1 MSSDLVHGT
10 DAIAITGMSCR
21 LPQAP
26 DASAFWELLRSGRS
40 AIGEVPQDRWNPD
53 EVLPDSPERH
63 RTALRHGGFLDRVD
77 QFDAAF
83 FGISPREAVAIDP
96 QQRLF
101 AELAWEALEDAGI
114 VPETLRSTAT
124 AVIVGAIAGDYAAL
138 AHRGGAITQHSL
150 PGLNRGVIANRVSY
164 ALGLN
169 GPSMAVDSAQ
179 SSSLVAVHLA
189 VESLRKGEATLALA
203 GGVAL
208 NFAPES
214 AEVAGMFGGLS
225 PDGRCFT
232 FDARANGYVR
242 GEGGGVVVLKRLA
255 DAVRDGDTVYGVIRG
270 SAVNNDGSTDGLTV
284 PSAEAQATVLR
295 QACEDAGVNPAEV
308 RYVELHGTGTPTGDP
323 LEAAGIAATYG
334 SARPAGEP
342 VLVGSAKTNVGHLE
356 GAAGIVGL
364 IKTALSIRHRE
375 IPASLNYETPNPRID
390 PDALNL
396 RVQTASG
403 PWPDAPLLA
412 GVSSF
417 GVGGTN
423 CHVVLAEAP
432 EPALPEAAPQGDE
445 PELELAPWLV
455 SGRTEA
461 ALRAQAGR
469 LLERRTGDADAFD
482 IGRSLA
488 GTRTHFE
495 HRAVALGLD
504 HDAQL
509 EALRTGVEVPG
520 LITGVTGEHGKTALV
535 FPGQGSQWEGMAR
548 ELMRTSAV
556 FRASIEACHEA
567 LAPYVDWSLLDTLT
581 AESGAAA
588 LDRADVVQPVLFAV
602 MVSLARVWES
612 LGVRPDAVIGHSQG
626 EIAAAHI
633 AGALD
638 LADAARIVALRSQ
651 TIMTLSGTGAMASVP
666 LAADRVAEYIEPFGD
681 RLSVAVVNGPTTT
694 VVAGTPDAVAEL
706 LARCESDGIRAKA
719 VSAVDFASHSPHMD
733 AIKDRLLEQFA
744 GVTPRSC
751 DIAFYSTV
759 TAGAIDTAELDA
771 DYWFSNLRRP
781 VLFEST
787 LRAMAEDG
795 FGTFVE
801 SSPHPVLTVG
811 LRATLPDAVVVDSL
825 RRNETPWPQ
834 LLTSLAELHVRG
846 LPVDWSAVFAGRA
859 PGRVAL
865 PTYAFQRE
873 SYWPDVSTAFEPGT
887 RGSAQLPEAAREE
900 TPAAAGSS
908 WSQRI
913 AGLPADERTRVALEL
928 VRLRT
933 AIVLGH
939 LSTDT
944 VEVGQAF
951 RELGMDS
958 TMAVQ
963 LRQNLVDVTGLA
975 LPETVVFDHPSPSRL
990 ARRLIELALGDDSS
1004 SAASV
1009 LSRSGSVLDADDPIV
1024 IVGMACRYPG
1034 GAGTP
1039 DELWRLVDNGVSAIS
1054 GFPTDRG
1061 WDLEALYDP
1070 EPGVRGKTY
1079 TRHGGFLDEAAEFD
1093 TEFFGISPREATA
1106 MDPQQRVLLQVTW
1119 EALERAGIDPD
1130 GLQGSSTGVFVGAM
1144 SQEYGP
1150 RLHEG
1155 DDGLGG
1161 YLLTGNTASVVSG
1174 RISYTFGLEGPAV
1187 TVDTACSSSLVAMHQ
1202 AAQALR
1208 AGDCSLALAGGVA
1221 VMATPGMFVE
1231 FGQQRGLAPDGR
1243 CKSFAGAADGT
1254 IWAEGAGMVL
1264 MERLSDA
1271 KANGHTVL
1279 AVVRGSAVNQDG
1291 ASNGLTAP
1299 NGPSQQRV
1307 INAALAGA
1315 GLTGDQVDAVEAH
1328 GTGTPLGDP
1337 IEAQALLA
1345 TYGQNREE
1353 PLWLG
1358 SLKSNIGHTQ
1368 AAAGIGGVI
1377 KMIQAMRHGTLPRT
1391 INVDEPSPH
1400 IDWTSGNVQL
1410 LTEARDWPETDHPR
1424 RAAVSSFGISGTNAH
1439 LIIEQ
1444 PPVTPEPA
1452 EDEQE
1457 QDAPQ
1462 AGLVPW
1468 FLSAKTEQSLR
1479 DQARQLLDHVTARP
1493 DLHPAHIGQALTATR
1508 ARFQHRAVVIGEG
1521 RDELL
1526 AGLRSLSNG
1535 ETSREVVTGTAREG
1549 TTAFLFTGQG
1559 SQRADMGREL
1569 YDTYPVFRDTF
1580 DEVCATLDRHLNAE
1594 VPVKD
1599 VVFADDPEL
1608 LNQTRYTQSALFAI
1622 ETALYRLVESFGLT
1636 PHHLAGHSI
1645 GEITA
1650 AHVAG
1655 IFTLDDACR
1664 LVAARGSL
1672 MQALPANGAMI
1683 SLRTTEEQVLPLL
1696 EGHEHHVTIAAVNGP
1711 NSIVISGDE
1720 EAATQ
1725 IAATLAETGVKT
1737 KRLTVSHAFHSPH
1750 MDPMLAEFERVAAD
1764 LTYHT
1769 PTIPIVSAVT
1779 GELADHHITTAQ
1791 YWVQHVRDA
1800 VRFADTITTLDSLG
1814 TRHYLELGPD
1824 PVLTTLVNE
1833 TLTKSRNSSSP
1844 VAVLRKGHSEGTTLL
1859 TALATAHTAGAPA
1872 NLTTHLPSADS
1883 HPDLPTYPFQRQ
1895 RYWLTA
1901 TAATGDVSSAGLT
1914 ATGHP
1919 VLTTAAELPDPGG
1932 LLLTGRVNA
1941 SAPPWAADHAVFG
1954 TPVMPGVAFVDMLLH
1969 AAALVGRPRIEELT
1983 HHVFLALPEH
1993 GALQLRVVVR
2003 PADDSGRRSFAVH
2016 SRPEDAPLGADWTC
2030 HATGALGTAPAVP
2043 PALPAAD
2050 AVWPPASADALD
2062 TDGFYRRVAEAGFGY
2077 AGVFQGLGAAWED
2090 GDTLYAE
2097 VALPAGTAPGS
2108 YGVHPGLLDSALH
2121 PIALASTRTD
2131 GTLLVPFSWSGVA
2144 LHANG
2149 ARALRVQLVRT
2160 TPETV
2165 ALTVTDPAG
2174 APVLTVD
2181 SLAMRGVS
2189 SEQLE
2194 AARPDR
2200 DGALHEVAWRAVP
2213 APPRAAARPDGA
2225 GWAVVGDTRD
2235 PRVAA
2240 VLAALGSAADS
2251 YPDADALRASLRAGA
2266 ARPSTV
2272 VARFTT
2278 DGAEPV
2284 EAAHAQTRKALDLL
2298 QAVLADGAPD
2308 SRLVVLTENARSTG
2322 TGDASADLA
2331 GAAVWGLIRSSQS
2344 EHPDRFTLI
2353 DVDGSRASD
2362 EAIVAAL
2369 STGERQLA
2377 LREGR
2382 FFVPRLARLTPGAI
2396 PATFDARR
2404 TVLITGGTGA
2414 LGSIL
2419 ARHLVTRHG
2428 VRKLL
2433 LTSRSGRTDG
2443 ALTAELAG
2451 LGAEVTVAACDA
2463 ADRQSLEALLAGL
2476 PAEHPLGAVVHCA
2489 GVLDDGVVTELTPDR
2504 LDAVLRPKVEGAWN
2518 LHELTKDL
2526 DLDAFVLFSSV
2537 VGVLGSPGQAN
2548 YAAANSFLDQL
2559 AEHRRS
2565 AGLPAKSLAWGLWEA
2580 GMADTLDEQDRAR
2593 MNRGGLAPMPTERAL
2608 GLFDSALATVRA
2620 VLVPAGVDVSGARS
2634 QRASMLSPL
2643 LAELLPAQ
2651 APPAERGEEVDE
2663 SSLRR
2668 QLAGRSEDEQ
2678 RELLLEVLRKH
2689 VAAVLGHSSPL
2700 VIDPE
2705 SSFKDLGF
2713 DSLAGIELLMV
2724 LGESLGLH
2732 LPSTMLFD
2740 HPTPEALITHLRDEL
2755 VDDEAVLPQDA
2766 VETAVVA
2773 VVPRDED
2780 DPIAVVGMGCRYPG
2794 GATTPDELWRLVT
2807 EGVDAIGSF
2816 PANRGWDLEELFD
2829 PDPDVRG
2836 RTYARTGGFLYDAD
2850 RFDAEFFG
2858 ISPREALALDP
2869 QQRLLLETTWETFE
2883 NAGIRPDALRGK
2895 PVGVFAGVVTQEYGS
2910 LVHKGS
2916 EPVDGF
2922 LLTGT
2927 TASVASGR
2935 VAYTLGLEGPA
2946 VTVDTACSSS
2956 LVAMHLACQS
2966 LRNGESTMALAGGAT
2981 VMANPG
2987 MFLEFSRQRGLAPDG
3002 RCKSFAGAADGT
3014 IWAEGAGMVLLE
3026 RLSDAK
3032 ANGHTVLAVIRGS
3045 AVNQDGASNG
3055 LTAPNGPS
3063 QQRVIKAALTGAG
3076 LTADQVDA
3084 VEAHG
3089 TGTPLG
3095 DPIEAQALL
3104 ATYGQNRE
3112 EPLWLGS
3119 LKSNIG
3125 HAQAAAGIGGVI
3137 KMIQAMRHGTL
3148 PRTLHVDEPSPHIDW
3163 TSGNVQLLTEA
3174 RDWPET
3180 GQPRRSAVSSFG
3192 ISGTNAHV
3200 ILEQAPVTSE
3210 STEDDQEQDGPQ
3222 AALIPWLLSAKTE
3235 QALRDQ
3241 AQQLRTYLEL
3251 NPEVRPDRVAHALAT
3266 TRAQFPYR
3274 AVVFGDEHAAFDRVL
3289 GALTLGEPSPALV
3302 RGTPHPG
3309 KTAFLFTGQGAQ
3321 RPGMGRELHDTYP
3334 VFRDTFDE
3342 VCTTLDRH
3350 LNAEVPVKDVVFADD
3365 PTLLNQTRYTQSAL
3379 FAIETALYRLVESFG
3394 VTPQYLA
3401 GHSIGEIAAAHVA
3414 GIFSLDDACRLVAAR
3429 GSLMQALPA
3438 NGAMI
3443 SLRATEGQIVPL
3455 LEGHEDEVTIAAVNG
3470 PSSIVISGDEE
3481 AATRIADTL
3490 AETGVK
3496 TRRLTVS
3503 HAFHSPHMEP
3513 MLDEFELVAGE
3524 LIYHTPTIPI
3534 VSALSGELADHYIT
3548 TPQYWVQHVREAVR
3562 FADAI
3567 TTLDRLGTRH
3577 YLELGPDPVLTAMA
3591 QDSVPDDVDA
3601 VHVAT
3606 LHRDRD
3612 ENQSFLTALAAAH
3625 ANGGQV
3631 RWTPVIGESPTPAR
3645 GLPTYPFQRQH
3656 YWLEPAKP
3664 TSGADGLGLTAT
3676 SHPVLTT
3683 LAELPD
3689 GGGHLFTG
3697 RVSGNDPDW
3706 VAEHIIFGT
3715 MIVPGVAFVDLLLHA
3730 ARHVDCE
3737 HIEELTHHVFL
3748 AVPER
3753 AALQLRLL
3761 VEPAD
3766 NSGHRS
3772 FAFYSRPEDVPVE
3785 TDWTLHATGVLGAE
3799 RREVPAGA
3807 DSLRN
3812 EVWPPEITD
3821 TMEEMDVAEFYRRVT
3836 DGGFGYGPLFRG
3848 LKKAWQDGD
3857 TTYAEVSLPAGSDPG
3872 DYGIHPGLLDSAL
3885 QPAALIMGETEADD
3899 SIRVPFSWAGVSL
3912 HATGAGSLR
3921 IRHTWTTPDTASLVI
3936 ADQTGTPVMTI
3947 DSLAMR
3953 TVGADQLAATRAAD
3967 AGELYK
3973 VDWTDVQAVDDK
3985 TQSAGAK
3992 WAVVAD
3998 PGNAHVTAALSPL
4011 GAAVEVAPDAITL
4024 PTTPGDDTSRP
4035 DVVFTWCVSEPGA
4048 DPARTARTFTHRVL
4062 GLVQT
4067 ILADER
4073 PDSRLVVLTR
4083 GAMSTGT
4090 GGGTDLAGAAV
4101 WGLIRTAQTEH
4112 PDRFTLIDL
4121 DGSDS
4126 SLRAL
4131 SAALATDEPQL
4142 AVRDGRLLAPRLA
4155 RAGANSAGSD
4165 ATSDSAPTASTAP
4178 FDPEKTVLIT
4188 GGTGA
4193 LGTLLARHLV
4203 TEHGVK
4209 KLLLTSR
4216 RGRTAGSTIT
4226 EELAELGAEVTIAA
4240 CDTADRESLETLL
4253 ASLPDEHPLGAVVHC
4268 AGTLDD
4274 GIVTALTPER
4284 LDGVLRP
4291 KVDGAWNLHE
4301 LTRDLDLNAFVMFSS
4316 VVGVLG
4322 SPGQSNYAAANV
4334 FLDEL
4339 AEHRR
4344 SAGLP
4349 AKSLAWGLW
4358 ESGMADTLD
4367 EQDQARMNRGGLLPM
4382 PADQAL
4388 GHFDAALEAAQVVV
4402 VPAKLDLAGLRA
4414 RAATTPVAPVF
4425 RGLVRTPLRSAAQ
4438 SAGAGAEVGALGQ
4451 AIAGRPEAEQ
4461 DKIILDF
4468 LRNHVATVLGHGS
4481 PNSIDPVHSFKE
4493 LGFDSL
4499 SSVELRNSL
4508 NKASGMRL
4516 PSTLLFDY
4524 PTPTVLAGYIRSQ
4537 LVGSGQ
4543 AEAGTQVARRTT
4555 RSASSRSDAADPIV
4569 IVGMGCRFPGAD
4581 TPEALWQL
4589 VVDERD
4595 AVGAFPANR
4604 GWDIENLFDA
4614 DPDVRGK
4621 SYASEG
4627 GFLYDADR
4635 FDPEFFGISP
4645 REALALD
4652 PQQRLLLETTWE
4664 TFENAGIRP
4673 DALRGK
4679 PVGVFAGVAA
4689 AEYVS
4694 LTHQG
4699 AEPVEGYL
4707 LTGTTSSVASG
4718 RISYTLGLEGPAV
4731 TVDTACSSSLVAMH
4745 LACQSLRNGEST
4757 MALAGGA
4764 TIMANPGMFMEF
4776 SRQRGLAPD
4785 SRAKSYAG
4793 AADGTIWAEGAGM
4806 VLLERLSDA
4815 KANGH
4820 TVLAVIR
4827 GSAVNQDGASNGL
4840 TAPNGPSQQRVIN
4853 AALAGAGLSPDQV
4866 DAVEGHGTGTPL
4878 GDPIEAQALLATY
4891 GQNREEPL
4899 WLGSLKSNIGHAQAA
4914 AGIGGVIKMIQAMRH
4929 GTLPR
4934 TLHVDEPSPQ
4944 IDWESGNVQLLTEAR
4959 AWPETDHPR
4968 RSAVSSFGIS
4978 GTNAHLI
4985 LEEAPTA
4992 THPEPVRDTEPTVGT
5007 VPWFLSAKTEQA
5019 LRDQASQLSVYLE
5032 SDTEARPDQVAH
5044 ALASTRSQFQHR
5056 AVVVGDG
5063 RDELLAGLRSLS
5075 EGETSRTVVTGT
5087 ARPGGTAFLFTG
5099 QGAQRAGMGRELYET
5114 YPVFREAFDEV
5125 CTRLDEHL
5133 DAEVPVR
5140 DVVFADDPELLN
5152 QTRYTQSALFAIET
5166 ALYRLVESFGV
5177 TPHHLAGHSIGEIT
5191 AAHVAGIFTLDDA
5204 CRLVAARGS
5213 LMQALPAN
5221 GAMISLRTTEEQV
5234 LPLLEGHEHHVTIA
5248 AVNGPNSIVISGDEE
5263 AATQIAAT
5271 LAETGV
5277 KTKRLTVSHAFHSP
5291 HMDPMLAEFE
5301 RVAVDLTY
5309 HTPTIPIVSAV
5320 TGELADHHITTAPY
5334 WVQHV
5339 RDAVRF
5345 ADTIRTLDG
5354 LGTRHYL
5361 ELGPDPVLTTLA
5373 NETLSATDGTQTATP
5388 TSVLRKGHPEGST
5401 LLAALATAHTAG
5413 APADLTAH
5421 LPARQT
5427 HPNLPTYPF
5436 QRQRYWLDQ
5445 ASPAAK
5451 AQNSSGHPL
5460 LTAAIPLPDGEGAVF
5475 TGRVSLKAQ
5484 PWLRDHVV
5492 HGTVVLPGVAFVDLL
5507 LHAGGYVDC
5516 DQIEELTHHA
5526 FLAVPEQ
5533 GGRELRVTVGAADEG
5548 GRRPFSLYSAPESEV
5563 AEESAEWTRHAS
5575 GFLTGSAP
5583 EPDFDLTVWPPA
5595 EGEAV
5600 EMEEFYRGF
5609 IGRGY
5614 DYGPLFQGFKAG
5626 WRVGETLYAEIALP
5640 EGTDPEAYGI
5650 HPALLDSALHPLMLF
5665 WYGSD
5670 AVRLPFS
5677 WSGVALHAFG
5687 PSRLRVRLTR
5697 SERDLMSLAV
5707 ADPTGAPVLTITGLS
5722 MREVASDQVAAARA
5736 QQSNALYEMG
5746 WSPLAAPASADAG
5759 RWAGLG
5765 LTDLTASL
5773 RGAGTDVVDHSTLAT
5788 LSGPASNGAR
5798 PPRIV
5803 LAGPGRFDG
5812 DDLAAHTHTSVD
5824 ELVKLIRDFVSDDA
5838 LTDSRL
5844 VVVTRNAVATADG
5857 EQVPD
5862 PAGTAVWGLMRTA
5875 GSEYPDRFVVVDIDG
5890 SDATLAALPAALA
5903 TGEPQLAIREG
5914 ELRVPRL
5921 VHATLPTQEDGGD
5934 AEVTGAGF
5942 APEGTV
5948 LITGGTGTLGGLLAR
5963 HLVERHGVR
5972 HLLLTSRRGPA
5983 ADGAAELTAELK
5995 ALGAEVS
6002 VASCDTAVAE
6012 EAAGLLKSIP
6022 DAHPLTGV
6030 FHTAGVLDDAALASL
6045 TPERLS
6051 AVMRPKVDGA
6061 YHLHQLTESM
6071 DLAAFVLFSS
6081 AAGAIGNPGQA
6092 NYAAANTFLD
6102 GLASHRRGRGLP
6114 ALSLAWGLWAQTSE
6128 LTAGLDPVG
6137 RARLDRGGIGAMPTA
6152 QALALL
6158 DVALASDR
6166 TLLVP
6171 AKLNLARLGDGDAP
6185 VPPVLHGLV
6194 RPRGRRAAAQDGA
6207 TAPNALRQR
6216 LASQDEAAQLDI
6228 LLTYIH
6234 GQVAAVLGHGSPD
6247 AIDPDSGFLDMGL
6260 DSLTTVEFRN
6270 NLNQATGLRLPPT
6283 TLFDYPTPVQLATML
6298 RAELAPEGAEGAPDE
6313 VPQALVA
6320 ELDRLEGSLG
6330 TVAPGAR
6337 TAVVA
6342 RMQALLQKLDGL
6354 DDAERQGTNVAIE
6367 SATDD
6372 DLFDFID
6379 NELGL
6384 S

>member
-1 MSSDLVHGT
+1 MREALAIMSSDLVHGT

-26 DASAFWELLRSGRS
+26 DANSFWELLRSGRS
-40 AIGEVPQDRWNPD
+40 AITEVPPDRWDPD

-63 RTALRHGGFLDRVD
+63 RAALRHGGFLDRVD

-189 VESLRKGEATLALA
+189 VESLRKGECTLALA

-242 GEGGGVVVLKRLA
+242 GEGGGVVVLKPLA
-255 DAVRDGDTVYGVIRG
+255 HAVRDGDTVYGVIRG
-270 SAVNNDGSTDGLTV
+270 TAVNNDGSTDGLTV
-284 PSAEAQATVLR
+284 PNAEAQATVLR
-295 QACEDAGVNPAEV
+295 QACEDAGVDPAEV

-323 LEAAGIAATYG
+323 LEAAGVGAAYG
-334 SARPAGEP
+334 SARPAGSP

-390 PDALNL
+390 PEALNL

-432 EPALPEAAPQGDE
+432 ERAASEEDAPQGDE
-445 PELELAPWLV
+445 PEIPLAPWLV

-469 LLERRTGDADAFD
+469 LLERRTADADAFD

-495 HRAVALGLD
+495 HRAVALGLG

-509 EALRTGVEVPG
+509 EALRSGADVPG
-520 LITGVTGEHGKTALV
+520 LVTGVTGDHGKIALV

-581 AESGAAA
+581 DESGATS

-651 TIMTLSGTGAMASVP
+651 TIMTLAGTGAMASVP
-666 LAADRVAEYIEPFGD
+666 LAADRVTEYIAPFGD
-681 RLSVAVVNGPTTT
+681 GLSIAAVNGPATT
-694 VVAGTPDAVAEL
+694 VVAGNPDAIAEL
-706 LARCESDGIRAKA
+706 LARCEAEGIRARA
-719 VSAVDFASHSPHMD
+719 VSAVDFASHSSHME
-733 AIKDRLLEQFA
+733 AVKDRLLEQFA
-744 GVTPRSC
+744 EVTPRSC

-759 TAGAIDTAELDA
+759 TASAIDTAGLDA
-771 DYWFSNLRRP
+771 GYWYSNLRRP
-781 VLFEST
+781 VLFEAT

-801 SSPHPVLTVG
+801 SSPHPVLTLG
-811 LRATLPDAVVVDSL
+811 LRATLPDALVADSL
-825 RRNETPWPQ
+825 RRNEAPWPQ
-834 LLTSLAELHVRG
+834 LLTSLAELHVSG
-846 LPVDWSAVFAGRA
+846 LPVDWSAVFKGRT

-873 SYWPDVSTAFEPGT
+873 RYWPEVSTAFEPGT
-887 RGSAQLPEAAREE
+887 RGAVQHQEAAREE
-900 TPAAAGSS
+900 IPAASS
-908 WSQRI
+908 TWSDRL
-913 AGLPADERTRVALEL
+913 AGLPADERSREALEL

-939 LSTDT
+939 LSTDG
-944 VEVGQAF
+944 VDVGQAF

-963 LRQNLVDVTGLA
+963 LRQNLVDITGLA
-975 LPETVVFDHPSPSRL
+975 LPETVVFDYASPSRL
-990 ARRLIELALGDDSS
+990 ARRLCELALGEDTS
-1004 SAASV
+1004 SAASA
-1009 LSRSGSVLDADDPIV
+1009 LSRSASVLDADDPIV

-1034 GAGTP
+1034 GASTP
-1039 DELWRLVDNGVSAIS
+1039 DELWQLVDDGVSAIS

-1061 WDLEALYDP
+1061 WDLDALYDP

-1106 MDPQQRVLLQVTW
+1106 MDPQQRLLLQVTW

-1161 YLLTGNTASVVSG
+1161 YLLTGTTASVVSG

-1208 AGDCSLALAGGVA
+1208 VGECSLALAGGVA

-1264 MERLSDA
+1264 LERLSDA

-1279 AVVRGSAVNQDG
+1279 AVIRGSAVNQDG

-1307 INAALAGA
+1307 ITAALAGA
-1315 GLTGDQVDAVEAH
+1315 GLTPDQVDAVEAH

-1391 INVDEPSPH
+1391 LHVDEPSPH
-1400 IDWTSGNVQL
+1400 IDWDSGNVRL
-1410 LTEARDWPETDHPR
+1410 LTEERAWPETDHPR
-1424 RAAVSSFGISGTNAH
+1424 RSAVSSFGISGTNAH
-1439 LIIEQ
+1439 LILEQ
-1444 PPVTPEPA
+1444 APATPEPA
-1452 EDEQE
+1452 EDDHE

-1462 AGLVPW
+1462 GALVPW
-1468 FLSAKTEQSLR
+1468 FLSAKSAPALR
-1479 DQARQLLDHVTARP
+1479 DQAQRLLDHVIARP
-1493 DLHPAHIGQALTATR
+1493 GVDPAHIGRALTATR
-1508 ARFQHRAVVIGEG
+1508 ARFQHRAVVVGEG

-1526 AGLRSLSNG
+1526 AGLRALSND
-1535 ETSREVVTGTAREG
+1535 ESSRAVVTGTAREG

-1559 SQRADMGREL
+1559 AQRAGMGREL

-1594 VPVKD
+1594 QPVKD
-1599 VVFADDPEL
+1599 VVFADDATL
-1608 LNQTRYTQSALFAI
+1608 LNQTRYTQAALFAI
-1622 ETALYRLVESFGLT
+1622 ETSLYRLVESFGITPQHLT
-1636 PHHLAGHSI
+1636 GHSI
-1645 GEITA
+1645 GELTA
-1650 AHVAG
+1650 AHIAG
-1655 IFTLDDACR
+1655 VFTLNDACR

-1672 MQALPANGAMI
+1672 MQALPANGVMI
-1683 SLRTTEEQVLPLL
+1683 SLRATEEQIVPFL
-1696 EGHEHHVTIAAVNGP
+1696 EGHEHHVAIAAVNGP
-1711 NSIVISGDE
+1711 SSIVISGDE
-1720 EAATQ
+1720 EATTA
-1725 IAATLAETGVKT
+1725 IAGALAETGVKT
-1737 KRLTVSHAFHSPH
+1737 RRLTVSHAFHSPH
-1750 MDPMLAEFERVAAD
+1750 MDPMLEEFERTAAD
-1764 LTYHT
+1764 LTYHA
-1769 PTIPIVSAVT
+1769 PTIPIVSNLT
-1779 GELADHHITTAQ
+1779 GQLADHRITTPQ

-1800 VRFADTITTLDSLG
+1800 VRFADTITTLDQLG

-1833 TLTKSRNSSSP
+1833 TLGKTRGTIP
-1844 VAVLRKGHSEGTTLL
+1844 TAVLRKGHSEATTLL
-1859 TALATAHTAGAPA
+1859 TALATAHTAGAPV
-1872 NLTTHLPSADS
+1872 NLSSHLPAPHT

-1895 RYWLTA
+1895 RYWHAA
-1901 TAATGDVSSAGLT
+1901 TTATGDVSSAGLT

-1941 SAPPWAADHAVFG
+1941 ASPAWAADHAVFG

-2030 HATGALGTAPAVP
+2030 HATGALGVAPAVP
-2043 PALPAAD
+2043 PALPPVDAA
-2050 AVWPPASADALD
+2050 WPPASAAVLD
-2062 TDGFYRRVAEAGFGY
+2062 TDGFYRRIAEAGFGY
-2077 AGVFQGLGAAWED
+2077 GPVFQGLAAAWED

-2097 VALPAGTAPGS
+2097 VALPAGTSPGS

-2121 PIALASTRTD
+2121 PIALAATGAETD
-2131 GTLLVPFSWSGVA
+2131 GTLHVPFSWSGVT
-2144 LHANG
+2144 LHASG
-2149 ARALRVQLVRT
+2149 AHTLRVRLVRS

-2165 ALTVTDPAG
+2165 ALTVTDPSG

-2181 SLAMRGVS
+2181 SLAMRGVRA
-2189 SEQLE
+2189 EQLE

-2213 APPRAAARPDGA
+2213 APPRANSRPDGV

-2240 VLAALGSAADS
+2240 VLASLGAAAES
-2251 YPDADALRASLRAGA
+2251 YPDAEALRASLRAGA
-2266 ARPSTV
+2266 VRPSTI
-2272 VARFTT
+2272 VARFATGT
-2278 DGAEPV
+2278 AEDGADPV
-2284 EAAHAQTRKALDLL
+2284 AAAHTGTRHAMHLL

-2308 SRLVVLTENARSTG
+2308 SRLVILTENARYTG
-2322 TGDASADLA
+2322 TGDAAADMA
-2331 GAAVWGLIRSSQS
+2331 GAAVWGLIRSAQS
-2344 EHPDRFTLI
+2344 EHPDRFTLL

-2362 EAIVAAL
+2362 EAVVAAL
-2369 STGERQLA
+2369 SVGEPQLA
-2377 LREGR
+2377 VREGR
-2382 FFVPRLARLTPGAI
+2382 LFVPRLARLTPGAI

-2433 LTSRSGRTDG
+2433 LTSRSGRTADS
-2443 ALTAELAG
+2443 TVVAELAG
-2451 LGAEVTVAACDA
+2451 LGAEVTVAACDVT
-2463 ADRQSLEALLAGL
+2463 DRLSLETLLAGL
-2476 PAEHPLGAVVHCA
+2476 PTEHPLGAVVHCA
-2489 GVLDDGVVTELTPDR
+2489 GVLDDGVVTELTEDR
-2504 LDAVLRPKVEGAWN
+2504 LDAVLRPKVDGAWN
-2518 LHELTKDL
+2518 LHQVTRDMGL

-2548 YAAANSFLDQL
+2548 YAAANSFLDEL
-2559 AEHRRS
+2559 AEHRRT
-2565 AGLPAKSLAWGLWEA
+2565 AGLPAKSLAWGLWES

-2593 MNRGGLAPMPTERAL
+2593 MSRGGLSPMPTERAL
-2608 GLFDSALATVRA
+2608 ALFDSALATARA
-2620 VLVPAGVDVSGARS
+2620 VLVPAGVDVSHART

-2651 APPAERGEEVDE
+2651 AAPAERGGEAVDE
-2663 SSLRR
+2663 SSLRQ
-2668 QLAGRSEDEQ
+2668 QLALLPEPEQ

-2724 LGESLGLH
+2724 LGESMGLN

-2740 HPTPEALITHLRDEL
+2740 HPTPELLITHLRDEL
-2755 VDDEAVLPQDA
+2755 VDDEAVP
-2766 VETAVVA
+2766 VTAADTAAVA
-2773 VVPRDED
+2773 VAPRDD
-2780 DPIAVVGMGCRYPG
+2780 DEPIAVIGMGCRYPG

-2816 PANRGWDLEELFD
+2816 PTNRGWDLEELFD
-2829 PDPDVRG
+2829 PDPDMRG
-2836 RTYARTGGFLYDAD
+2836 KTYARKGGFLYDAD
-2850 RFDAEFFG
+2850 RFDPEFFG

-2883 NAGIRPDALRGK
+2883 NAGIRPDTLRGK

-2910 LVHKGS
+2910 LVHRGT

-2935 VAYTLGLEGPA
+2935 LAYTLGLEGPA

-2966 LRNGESTMALAGGAT
+2966 LRNNESTMALAGGAT

-3002 RCKSFAGAADGT
+3002 RCKSFAGGADGT

-3063 QQRVIKAALTGAG
+3063 QQRVITAALAGAG
-3076 LTADQVDA
+3076 LTSDQVDA
-3084 VEAHG
+3084 VEGHG

-3104 ATYGQNRE
+3104 ATYGQGRE
-3112 EPLWLGS
+3112 ADQPLWLGS
-3119 LKSNIG
+3119 FKSNIG

-3148 PRTLHVDEPSPHIDW
+3148 PRTLHVDEPSPHINW
-3163 TSGNVQLLTEA
+3163 ASGNVRLLTEERA
-3174 RDWPET
+3174 WPET
-3180 GQPRRSAVSSFG
+3180 DHPRRSAVSSFG

-3200 ILEQAPVTSE
+3200 ILEQAPATPE
-3210 STEDDQEQDGPQ
+3210 PAEDDHEQDAPQ
-3222 AALIPWLLSAKTE
+3222 ATLVPWVLSGKTE

-3241 AQQLRTYLEL
+3241 AQQLRTYLGL
-3251 NPEVRPDRVAHALAT
+3251 NPGLRTDRVAHALAT
-3266 TRAQFPYR
+3266 TRAQFQYR
-3274 AVVFGDEHAAFDRVL
+3274 AVVLGTDHQAFDRAL
-3289 GALTLGEPSPALV
+3289 GTLTLGEPSPALV

-3309 KTAFLFTGQGAQ
+3309 KTAFMFTGQGAQ
-3321 RPGMGRELHDTYP
+3321 RAGMGRELYDTYP

-3342 VCTTLDRH
+3342 VCAALDRH
-3350 LNAEVPVKDVVFADD
+3350 LNAEQPVKDVVFADD
-3365 PTLLNQTRYTQSAL
+3365 ATLLNQTRYTQAAL
-3379 FAIETALYRLVESFG
+3379 FAIETSLYRLVESFG
-3394 VTPQYLA
+3394 ITPHYLT
-3401 GHSIGEIAAAHVA
+3401 GHSIGEITAAHVA
-3414 GIFSLDDACRLVAAR
+3414 GIFTLDDACRLVAAR

-3438 NGAMI
+3438 NGVMI
-3443 SLRATEGQIVPL
+3443 SLRATEEQIVPF
-3455 LEGHEDEVTIAAVNG
+3455 LEGHEHHVSVAAVNG

-3481 AATRIADTL
+3481 ATTAIAEAL

-3503 HAFHSPHMEP
+3503 HAFHSPHMDP

-3524 LIYHTPTIPI
+3524 LTYHAPTIPI
-3534 VSALSGELADHYIT
+3534 VSNLTGQLADHYIT

-3562 FADAI
+3562 FSDGI

-3577 YLELGPDPVLTAMA
+3577 YLELGPDPVLTTMA
-3591 QDSVPDDVDA
+3591 QDSVADDSDA
-3601 VHVAT
+3601 ALVAT
-3606 LHRDRD
+3606 LYRDRD
-3612 ENQSFLTALAAAH
+3612 ENHSFLTALATAH
-3625 ANGGQV
+3625 AHGIQV
-3631 RWTPVIGESPTPAR
+3631 GWTPVVGETSVPAL

-3656 YWLEPAKP
+3656 YWLEAAKP

-3676 SHPVLTT
+3676 DHPVLTT

-3761 VEPAD
+3761 IEPAD
-3766 NSGHRS
+3766 SSGSRA

-3785 TDWTLHATGVLGAE
+3785 TDWTLHATGALGAE

-3812 EVWPPEITD
+3812 EVWPPDISD
-3821 TMEEMDVAEFYRRVT
+3821 TMDVAEFYRRVT

-3848 LKKAWQDGD
+3848 LRKAWQDGN

-3885 QPAALIMGETEADD
+3885 QPAALIMGETEAAD

-3912 HATGAGSLR
+3912 HATGADSLR

-3973 VDWTDVQAVDDK
+3973 VDWFDVQTVEDK
-3985 TQSAGAK
+3985 TQGAGTAK

-3998 PGNAHVTAALSPL
+3998 PGNTQVAAALSPL
-4011 GAAVEVAPDAITL
+4011 GAAVEVEPDAVTL
-4024 PTTPGDDTSRP
+4024 PTTPGDDTTRP

-4048 DPARTARTFTHRVL
+4048 DPAQAARSFTHRVL
-4062 GLVQT
+4062 GLVQAV
-4067 ILADER
+4067 LSDDR
-4073 PDSRLVVLTR
+4073 PDSRLVILTK
-4083 GAMSTGT
+4083 GAMSAGS
-4090 GGGTDLAGAAV
+4090 GGAADLAGAAV

-4112 PDRFTLIDL
+4112 PDRFILMDL
-4121 DGSDS
+4121 DGSDA
-4126 SLRAL
+4126 SLRAVG
-4131 SAALATDEPQL
+4131 AALNAGEPQL

-4155 RAGANSAGSD
+4155 RIGTA
-4165 ATSDSAPTASTAP
+4165 DSEPTVAPAS
-4178 FDPEKTVLIT
+4178 FDPDKTVLIT

-4203 TEHGVK
+4203 TRHGVK

-4216 RGRTAGSTIT
+4216 RGRPAGSTIT
-4226 EELAELGAEVTIAA
+4226 AELAELGAEVTIAA
-4240 CDTADRESLETLL
+4240 CDAADRESLEALL

-4274 GIVTALTPER
+4274 GIVTALTPDRFDE
-4284 LDGVLRP
+4284 VLRP

-4301 LTRDLDLNAFVMFSS
+4301 LTRDLDLDAFVTFSS

-4344 SAGLP
+4344 TAGLP

-4382 PADQAL
+4382 PAEQAL
-4388 GHFDAALEAAQVVV
+4388 GHFDSALETDQTVV

-4414 RAATTPVAPVF
+4414 RAATVPVAPIF

-4438 SAGAGAEVGALGQ
+4438 AGGAGAEVGALGQ
-4451 AIAGRPEAEQ
+4451 SIAGRPEAEQ
-4461 DKIILDF
+4461 DQIILDF

-4481 PNSIDPVHSFKE
+4481 ANAIDPAHSFKE

-4524 PTPTVLAGYIRSQ
+4524 PTPSVLAGYIRNQ
-4537 LVGSGQ
+4537 LAGGKQ
-4543 AEAGTQVARRTT
+4543 AEAGAQVARRTV
-4555 RSASSRSDAADPIV
+4555 RPASSRSDAADPIV
-4569 IVGMGCRFPGAD
+4569 IVGMGCRFPGGAD
-4581 TPEALWQL
+4581 TPEALWKL
-4589 VVDERD
+4589 VADERD
-4595 AVGAFPANR
+4595 AVGAFPDNR
-4604 GWDIENLFDA
+4604 GWDIENLFDD

-4664 TFENAGIRP
+4664 AFENAGIRP
-4673 DALRGK
+4673 DTLRGK

-4689 AEYVS
+4689 GEYVS
-4694 LTHQG
+4694 LTHHG
-4699 AEPVEGYL
+4699 GEPVEGYL
-4707 LTGTTSSVASG
+4707 LTGTTASVASG

-4745 LACQSLRNGEST
+4745 LACQSLRNNEST

-4764 TIMANPGMFMEF
+4764 TIMSNAGMFMEF

-4853 AALAGAGLSPDQV
+4853 TALASAGLTPDQV

-4878 GDPIEAQALLATY
+4878 GDPIEAQALLSTY

-4899 WLGSLKSNIGHAQAA
+4899 WLGSFKSNIGHAQAA
-4914 AGIGGVIKMIQAMRH
+4914 AGVGGVIKMIQAMRH

-4934 TLHVDEPSPQ
+4934 TLHVDEPSPN
-4944 IDWESGNVQLLTEAR
+4944 IDWDSGNVRLLTEAR
-4959 AWPETDHPR
+4959 AWPETDRPR

-4985 LEEAPTA
+4985 LEEAPTP
-4992 THPEPVRDTEPTVGT
+4992 THPEPAPESAPQATT
-5007 VPWFLSAKTEQA
+5007 VPWILSGKSEQA
-5019 LRDQASQLSVYLE
+5019 VRDQAQRLLDHVSEYPELQPVDIAYSLA
-5032 SDTEARPDQVAH
+5032 TARTSFERQAVAIGATH
-5044 ALASTRSQFQHR
+5044 
-5056 AVVVGDG
+5056 
-5063 RDELLAGLRSLS
+5063 DELVDHLRSL
-5075 EGETSRTVVTGT
+5075 TQDPGT
-5087 ARPGGTAFLFTG
+5087 ALLHGQSHSKKVALLFTG
-5099 QGAQRAGMGRELYET
+5099 QGSQHPGMGRQLYDT
-5114 YPVFREAFDEV
+5114 HPVYRDAFDEV
-5125 CTRLDEHL
+5125 TATLDQHL
-5133 DAEVPVR
+5133 QAEQPVK
-5140 DVVFADDPELLN
+5140 DVVFADDPTLLN
-5152 QTRYTQSALFAIET
+5152 QTRYTQPAIFALQV
-5166 ALYRLVESFGV
+5166 ALTRLLVDEFGV
-5177 TPHHLAGHSIGEIT
+5177 SPTHLIGHSIGEIS
-5191 AAHVAGIFTLDDA
+5191 AAHTAGILTLDDA
-5204 CRLVAARGS
+5204 CRLVAARGT
-5213 LMQALPAN
+5213 LMQALPAT
-5221 GAMISLRTTEEQV
+5221 GAMTAVEATEEEV
-5234 LPLLEGHEHHVTIA
+5234 LPHLTERVGIA
-5248 AVNGPNSIVISGDEE
+5248 AVNGPRSVVVSGDE
-5263 AATQIAAT
+5263 AAVIAVGEEFA
-5271 LAETGV
+5271 GQGRRIR
-5277 KTKRLTVSHAFHSP
+5277 RLTVSHAFHSH
-5291 HMDPMLAEFE
+5291 HMDPMLGELHA
-5301 RVAVDLTY
+5301 VADTLTY
-5309 HTPTIPIVSAV
+5309 HVPRTPLVSTV
-5320 TGELADHHITTAPY
+5320 TGRLAGSEITSATYWSDHARNATRFHDGLNTLHEQGVTTYIEVGP
-5334 WVQHV
+5334 
-5339 RDAVRF
+5339 DAVLAALTRE
-5345 ADTIRTLDG
+5345 ALPDATAVPLIRAKASEPATLLDG
-5354 LGTRHYL
+5354 LVRAHVSGATVDWA
-5361 ELGPDPVLTTLA
+5361 GFLA
-5373 NETLSATDGTQTATP
+5373 RRGGR
-5388 TSVLRKGHPEGST
+5388 SV
-5401 LLAALATAHTAG
+5401 
-5413 APADLTAH
+5413 D
-5421 LPARQT
+5421 
-5427 HPNLPTYPF
+5427 LPTYAF
-5436 QRQRYWLDQ
+5436 QRRRHWLETADPVGTAAGLGLES
-5445 ASPAAK
+5445 AS
-5451 AQNSSGHPL
+5451 HPL
-5460 LTAAIPLPDGEGAVF
+5460 LATTTELPDGTALF
-5475 TGRVSLKAQ
+5475 TGRVTLADH
-5484 PWLRDHVV
+5484 PWLSDHTVM
-5492 HGTVVLPGVAFVDLL
+5492 GTVILPGTAFV
-5507 LHAGGYVDC
+5507 
-5516 DQIEELTHHA
+5516 EL
-5526 FLAVPEQ
+5526 
-5533 GGRELRVTVGAADEG
+5533 
-5548 GRRPFSLYSAPESEV
+5548 
-5563 AEESAEWTRHAS
+5563 
-5575 GFLTGSAP
+5575 
-5583 EPDFDLTVWPPA
+5583 
-5595 EGEAV
+5595 
-5600 EMEEFYRGF
+5600 
-5609 IGRGY
+5609 
-5614 DYGPLFQGFKAG
+5614 
-5626 WRVGETLYAEIALP
+5626 
-5640 EGTDPEAYGI
+5640 
-5650 HPALLDSALHPLMLF
+5650 
-5665 WYGSD
+5665 
-5670 AVRLPFS
+5670 
-5677 WSGVALHAFG
+5677 ALHAAETVGLDEIAELVLHAPVTFG
-5687 PSRLRVRLTR
+5687 SRSAALLQVIVGPDDPSAGRTLTIRSR
-5697 SERDLMSLAV
+5697 SE
-5707 ADPTGAPVLTITGLS
+5707 
-5722 MREVASDQVAAARA
+5722 EDQ
-5736 QQSNALYEMG
+5736 SWTENA
-5746 WSPLAAPASADAG
+5746 
-5759 RWAGLG
+5759 
-5765 LTDLTASL
+5765 
-5773 RGAGTDVVDHSTLAT
+5773 
-5788 LSGPASNGAR
+5788 
-5798 PPRIV
+5798 
-5803 LAGPGRFDG
+5803 
-5812 DDLAAHTHTSVD
+5812 
-5824 ELVKLIRDFVSDDA
+5824 
-5838 LTDSRL
+5838 
-5844 VVVTRNAVATADG
+5844 
-5857 EQVPD
+5857 
-5862 PAGTAVWGLMRTA
+5862 
-5875 GSEYPDRFVVVDIDG
+5875 
-5890 SDATLAALPAALA
+5890 
-5903 TGEPQLAIREG
+5903 
-5914 ELRVPRL
+5914 
-5921 VHATLPTQEDGGD
+5921 
-5934 AEVTGAGF
+5934 
-5942 APEGTV
+5942 
-5948 LITGGTGTLGGLLAR
+5948 TGTLG
-5963 HLVERHGVR
+5963 
-5972 HLLLTSRRGPA
+5972 
-5983 ADGAAELTAELK
+5983 
-5995 ALGAEVS
+5995 
-6002 VASCDTAVAE
+6002 
-6012 EAAGLLKSIP
+6012 
-6022 DAHPLTGV
+6022 
-6030 FHTAGVLDDAALASL
+6030 
-6045 TPERLS
+6045 
-6051 AVMRPKVDGA
+6051 
-6061 YHLHQLTESM
+6061 
-6071 DLAAFVLFSS
+6071 
-6081 AAGAIGNPGQA
+6081 
-6092 NYAAANTFLD
+6092 
-6102 GLASHRRGRGLP
+6102 
-6114 ALSLAWGLWAQTSE
+6114 
-6128 LTAGLDPVG
+6128 
-6137 RARLDRGGIGAMPTA
+6137 
-6152 QALALL
+6152 
-6158 DVALASDR
+6158 
-6166 TLLVP
+6166 
-6171 AKLNLARLGDGDAP
+6171 
-6185 VPPVLHGLV
+6185 
-6194 RPRGRRAAAQDGA
+6194 
-6207 TAPNALRQR
+6207 
-6216 LASQDEAAQLDI
+6216 
-6228 LLTYIH
+6228 
-6234 GQVAAVLGHGSPD
+6234 
-6247 AIDPDSGFLDMGL
+6247 
-6260 DSLTTVEFRN
+6260 
-6270 NLNQATGLRLPPT
+6270 
-6283 TLFDYPTPVQLATML
+6283 
-6298 RAELAPEGAEGAPDE
+6298 
-6313 VPQALVA
+6313 ALV
-6320 ELDRLEGSLG
+6320 GVS
-6330 TVAPGAR
+6330 
-6337 TAVVA
+6337 
-6342 RMQALLQKLDGL
+6342 
-6354 DDAERQGTNVAIE
+6354 
-6367 SATDD
+6367 
-6372 DLFDFID
+6372 
-6379 NELGL
+6379 
-6384 S
+6384 

>member
-26 DASAFWELLRSGRS
+26 DASTFWELLRSGRS
-40 AIGEVPQDRWNPD
+40 AIGEVPQDRWDPD
-53 EVLPDSPERH
+53 EVLPDAPERH
-63 RTALRHGGFLDRVD
+63 RAALRHGGFLDRVD
-77 QFDAAF
+77 EFDAAF

-295 QACEDAGVNPAEV
+295 QACEDAGVDPAEV
-308 RYVELHGTGTPTGDP
+308 GYVELHGTGTPTGDP
-323 LEAAGIAATYG
+323 LEAAGIGATYG
-334 SARPAGEP
+334 SARPAGSP

-390 PDALNL
+390 PEALNL

-432 EPALPEAAPQGDE
+432 GRAVPEAAPESDA
-445 PELELAPWLV
+445 PEMPLAPWLV

-509 EALRTGVEVPG
+509 EALRTGADMPG
-520 LITGVTGEHGKTALV
+520 LVTGVTGEHGKIALV

-581 AESGAAA
+581 DESGATA

-651 TIMTLSGTGAMASVP
+651 TIMTLAGTGAMASVP

-681 RLSVAVVNGPTTT
+681 ALSIAVVNGPTTT
-694 VVAGTPDAVAEL
+694 VVAGTPEGVAEL

-759 TAGAIDTAELDA
+759 TAGALDTAGLDA
-771 DYWFSNLRRP
+771 EYWFSNLRRP
-781 VLFEST
+781 VLFEAT

-846 LPVDWSAVFAGRA
+846 LPVDWSAVFAGRS
-859 PGRVAL
+859 PVRVDL

-873 SYWPDVSTAFEPGT
+873 SYWPEVSTAFAPGT
-887 RGSAQLPEAAREE
+887 RSTGRLPAAVREE
-900 TPAAAGSS
+900 TPAAGSS
-908 WSQRI
+908 WAGRI
-913 AGLPADERTRVALEL
+913 AGLPADERGRVALEL

-963 LRQNLVDVTGLA
+963 LRQNLVDITGLT

-990 ARRLIELALGDDSS
+990 ARRLVELALGDDTS
-1004 SAASV
+1004 SAASA
-1009 LSRSGSVLDADDPIV
+1009 LSRQGSVLDADDPIV

-1034 GAGTP
+1034 GASTP
-1039 DELWRLVDNGVSAIS
+1039 DELWRLVDDGVNAIS

-1155 DDGLGG
+1155 DDGMGG

-1231 FGQQRGLAPDGR
+1231 FGQQRGLAPDGT

-1315 GLTGDQVDAVEAH
+1315 GLTPAEVDAVEAH

-1377 KMIQAMRHGTLPRT
+1377 KMIQAMRHGTLPQT
-1391 INVDEPSPH
+1391 LHVDEPSPH
-1400 IDWTSGNVQL
+1400 IDWTSGNVKL
-1410 LTEARDWPETDHPR
+1410 LTEARDWPETDRPR

-1444 PPVTPEPA
+1444 APVAAEPA
-1452 EDEQE
+1452 EDDQE
-1457 QDAPQ
+1457 QDAPE
-1462 AGLVPW
+1462 AALVPW

-1479 DQARQLLDHVTARP
+1479 DQARQLLDHVTA
-1493 DLHPAHIGQALTATR
+1493 DPALSPARIGQALTATR
-1508 ARFQHRAVVIGEG
+1508 TRFQHRAVVIGQDRE
-1521 RDELL
+1521 ELL
-1526 AGLRSLSNG
+1526 AGLRSLSDN
-1535 ETSREVVTGTAREG
+1535 ESSRAVVTGTAREG

-1559 SQRADMGREL
+1559 AQRPGMGREL
-1569 YDTYPVFRDTF
+1569 YETYPVFRDTF

-1594 VPVKD
+1594 ATVKD

-1608 LNQTRYTQSALFAI
+1608 LNQTRYTQPALFAI
-1622 ETALYRLVESFGLT
+1622 ETSLYRLVESFGVT
-1636 PHHLAGHSI
+1636 PQYLAGHSI
-1645 GEITA
+1645 GEIAA

-1655 IFTLDDACR
+1655 IFTLDDASR

-1672 MQALPANGAMI
+1672 MQALPAGGVMI
-1683 SLRTTEEQVLPLL
+1683 SLRTTEEQIVPLL
-1696 EGHEHHVTIAAVNGP
+1696 EGHEDKVTIAAVNGP
-1711 NSIVISGDE
+1711 QSIVISGDE
-1720 EAATQ
+1720 EAATR
-1725 IAATLAETGVKT
+1725 IADTLAETGVKT

-1750 MDPMLAEFERVAAD
+1750 MDPMLDEFERTAAD

-1769 PTIPIVSAVT
+1769 PMIPIVSAVT
-1779 GELADHHITTAQ
+1779 GEPADHRITTPG

-1800 VRFADTITTLDSLG
+1800 VRFADAVTTLDGLG
-1814 TRHYLELGPD
+1814 TRHYIELGPD

-1833 TLTKSRNSSSP
+1833 TLTKSRGKGSP
-1844 VAVLRKGHSEGTTLL
+1844 TAVLRKGHAEATTLL
-1859 TALATAHTAGAPA
+1859 TALATAHTAGAQA
-1872 NLTTHLPSADS
+1872 DLTSHLPIPQS

-1901 TAATGDVSSAGLT
+1901 AAVEGDVSSAGLT

-1941 SAPPWAADHAVFG
+1941 SAPSWAADHAVFG

-2016 SRPEDAPLGADWTC
+2016 SRSEDAPLGADWTC
-2030 HATGALGTAPAVP
+2030 HATGALGAAGAVP
-2043 PALPAAD
+2043 PALAPAD
-2050 AVWPPASADALD
+2050 AAWPPASAAPLD
-2062 TDGFYRRVAEAGFGY
+2062 TDGFYRRIAEAGFGY
-2077 AGVFQGLGAAWED
+2077 NGVFQGLNAAWED

-2097 VALPAGTAPGS
+2097 VALPSGTAPGS

-2121 PIALASTRTD
+2121 PIALASTRAD

-2149 ARALRVQLVRT
+2149 ARALRVRLVRS
-2160 TPETV
+2160 TPETI
-2165 ALTVTDPAG
+2165 ALTVTDPSG

-2181 SLAMRGVS
+2181 SLAMRGVA

-2213 APPRAAARPDGA
+2213 APPRPATRPDGA
-2225 GWAVVGDTRD
+2225 GWAVVGDTSD
-2235 PRVAA
+2235 ARVAA
-2240 VLAALGSAADS
+2240 ALVALGSSAES
-2251 YPDADALRASLRAGA
+2251 YPDAEALRASLRAGG
-2266 ARPSTV
+2266 ARPSTI
-2272 VARFTT
+2272 VARFATG
-2278 DGAEPV
+2278 GADPV
-2284 EAAHAQTRKALDLL
+2284 ESAHTLTRDALHLL
-2298 QAVLADGAPD
+2298 QTVLADGAPD
-2308 SRLVVLTENARSTG
+2308 SRLVVLTENATSTG
-2322 TGDASADLA
+2322 TGDAPVDLA

-2344 EHPDRFTLI
+2344 ENPDRFTLLDI
-2353 DVDGSRASD
+2353 DGSRASD
-2362 EAIVAAL
+2362 DAIVAAL

-2377 LREGR
+2377 VREGR

-2414 LGSIL
+2414 LGSLL

-2433 LTSRSGRTDG
+2433 LTSRSGRAADAT
-2443 ALTAELAG
+2443 LSAELAE
-2451 LGAEVTVAACDA
+2451 LGAEITVAACDA

-2476 PAEHPLGAVVHCA
+2476 PQEHPLGAVVHCA

-2504 LDAVLRPKVEGAWN
+2504 LDAVLRPKVDGAWN
-2518 LHELTKDL
+2518 LHELTRDM

-2548 YAAANSFLDQL
+2548 YAAANAFLDQL
-2559 AEHRRS
+2559 AEHRRT
-2565 AGLPAKSLAWGLWEA
+2565 AGLPATSLAWGLWEA

-2608 GLFDSALATVRA
+2608 GLFDSALATARA
-2620 VLVPAGVDVSGARS
+2620 VLVPAGVDVSGART

-2643 LAELLPAQ
+2643 LTELLPAQ
-2651 APPAERGEEVDE
+2651 PAPAERGGEAVDE
-2663 SSLRR
+2663 SSLRGR
-2668 QLAGRSEDEQ
+2668 LAGLSEDEQ

-2700 VIDPE
+2700 AIDPE
-2705 SSFKDLGF
+2705 TSFKDLGF

-2724 LGESLGLH
+2724 LGESMGLH

-2740 HPTPEALITHLRDEL
+2740 HPTPDALITHLRDEL
-2755 VDDEAVLPQDA
+2755 VDDDDAPQDI
-2766 VETAVVA
+2766 VDTTLTTVA
-2773 VVPRDED
+2773 ARDDD
-2780 DPIAVVGMGCRYPG
+2780 DPIAVIGMGCRYPG

-2816 PANRGWDLEELFD
+2816 PSNRGWDLEDLFD
-2829 PDPDVRG
+2829 SDPDVRG
-2836 RTYARTGGFLYDAD
+2836 KTYARTGGFLYDAD

-2883 NAGIRPDALRGK
+2883 NAGIRPDGLRGK

-2910 LVHKGS
+2910 LVHKGT

-3002 RCKSFAGAADGT
+3002 RCKSFAGSADGT

-3063 QQRVIKAALTGAG
+3063 QQRVIKAALAGAG
-3076 LTADQVDA
+3076 LTAGEVDA

-3119 LKSNIG
+3119 FKSNIG

-3148 PRTLHVDEPSPHIDW
+3148 PQTLHVDEPSPHIDW
-3163 TSGNVQLLTEA
+3163 TSGNVKLLTEA

-3180 GQPRRSAVSSFG
+3180 DHPRRSAVSSFG

-3200 ILEQAPVTSE
+3200 ILEQAPVAPE
-3210 STEDDQEQDGPQ
+3210 PVENDEEQDAPQ
-3222 AALIPWLLSAKTE
+3222 AALIPWFLSAKTE

-3251 NPEVRPDRVAHALAT
+3251 NPEARPARVAHALAT
-3266 TRAQFPYR
+3266 TRAQFHYR
-3274 AVVFGDEHAAFDRVL
+3274 AVVFGNEHEAFDRAL

-3321 RPGMGRELHDTYP
+3321 RPGMGRELYETHP
-3334 VFRDTFDE
+3334 VFRDAFDE
-3342 VCTTLDRH
+3342 VCATLDRH
-3350 LNAEVPVKDVVFADD
+3350 LNADVAIKDIVFADD
-3365 PTLLNQTRYTQSAL
+3365 PELLNQTRYTQPAL
-3379 FAIETALYRLVESFG
+3379 FAIETSLYRLVESFG

-3438 NGAMI
+3438 GGVMI
-3443 SLRATEGQIVPL
+3443 SLRTTEEQIVPL
-3455 LEGHEDEVTIAAVNG
+3455 LEGHEDKVTIAAVNG
-3470 PSSIVISGDEE
+3470 PQSIVISGDEE

-3496 TRRLTVS
+3496 TKRLTVS
-3503 HAFHSPHMEP
+3503 HAFHSPHMDP
-3513 MLDEFELVAGE
+3513 MLDEFELLAGE

-3534 VSALSGELADHYIT
+3534 VSALTGELADHYIT

-3567 TTLDRLGTRH
+3567 TTLDRLGIRH
-3577 YLELGPDPVLTAMA
+3577 YIELGPDPVLTSMA

-3601 VHVAT
+3601 IHVAT
-3606 LHRDRD
+3606 LHRDRS
-3612 ENQSFLTALAAAH
+3612 ENQSFLTALATAQ
-3625 ANGGQV
+3625 ANGTQV
-3631 RWTPVIGESPTPAR
+3631 RWTPLIGETSVPAL
-3645 GLPTYPFQRQH
+3645 GLPTYPFQRQP

-3664 TSGADGLGLTAT
+3664 SSGADGLGLTAT
-3676 SHPVLTT
+3676 THPVLTT

-3730 ARHVDCE
+3730 ARHVECE

-3761 VEPAD
+3761 IEPAD
-3766 NSGHRS
+3766 SSGSRA

-3785 TDWTLHATGVLGAE
+3785 TDWTLHATGALGAE
-3799 RREVPAGA
+3799 RREIPEGA
-3807 DSLRN
+3807 ESLRN
-3812 EVWPPEITD
+3812 EVWPPDISD
-3821 TMEEMDVAEFYRRVT
+3821 TMDVEEFYRRVT

-3848 LKKAWQDGD
+3848 LKKAWQDGN

-3885 QPAALIMGETEADD
+3885 QPAALIMGETEAED

-3912 HATGAGSLR
+3912 HAKGASSLR

-3936 ADQTGTPVMTI
+3936 SDQTGTPVMAI

-3973 VDWTDVQAVDDK
+3973 VDWTDVQAVEDK
-3985 TQSAGAK
+3985 TQSSGAK
-3992 WAVVAD
+3992 WALVAG
-3998 PGNAHVTAALSPL
+3998 PGNAQVTAALSPL

-4024 PTTPGDDTSRP
+4024 PTTEGDDTTRP

-4048 DPARTARTFTHRVL
+4048 DPAETARAFTHRVL
-4062 GLVQT
+4062 GLVQA
-4067 ILADER
+4067 ILADDR

-4083 GAMSTGT
+4083 GAMSMGA
-4090 GGGTDLAGAAV
+4090 GGESDLAGAAV

-4131 SAALATDEPQL
+4131 SAALATGEPQL

-4155 RAGANSAGSD
+4155 RVGAGATESSA
-4165 ATSDSAPTASTAP
+4165 TAP
-4178 FDPEKTVLIT
+4178 FDPDKTVLIT

-4216 RGRTAGSTIT
+4216 RGRTAGSTLT

-4240 CDTADRESLETLL
+4240 CDTADRESLEALL
-4253 ASLPDEHPLGAVVHC
+4253 ASLPEEHPLGAVVHC

-4284 LDGVLRP
+4284 FDGVLRP

-4301 LTRDLDLNAFVMFSS
+4301 LTRDMELSAFVMFSS

-4322 SPGQSNYAAANV
+4322 SPGQANYAAANV

-4339 AEHRR
+4339 AELRHA
-4344 SAGLP
+4344 AGLP

-4388 GHFDAALEAAQVVV
+4388 GHFDAALDAERTVV

-4414 RAATTPVAPVF
+4414 RAATVPVAPVF

-4438 SAGAGAEVGALGQ
+4438 SGGAGAEVGALGQ

-4461 DKIILDF
+4461 DQIILEF
-4468 LRNHVATVLGHGS
+4468 LRNHVATVLGHTS
-4481 PNSIDPVHSFKE
+4481 SNAIDPAHSFKE

-4524 PTPTVLAGYIRSQ
+4524 PTPTVLAGYIRNQ
-4537 LVGSGQ
+4537 LAGSGQ
-4543 AEAGTQVARRTT
+4543 AEAGAKVARRTT
-4555 RSASSRSDAADPIV
+4555 RSASSRSEAADPIV
-4569 IVGMGCRFPGAD
+4569 IVGMGCRFPGGAN
-4581 TPEALWQL
+4581 TPEELWKL
-4589 VVDERD
+4589 VAEERD
-4595 AVGAFPANR
+4595 AVGAFPDNR
-4604 GWDIENLFDA
+4604 GWDIENLFDD

-4627 GFLYDADR
+4627 GFLYEADR

-4652 PQQRLLLETTWE
+4652 PQQRLLLETAWE
-4664 TFENAGIRP
+4664 AFESAGIRP
-4673 DALRGK
+4673 DTLRGE

-4689 AEYVS
+4689 GEYVS
-4694 LTHQG
+4694 LTHHG
-4699 AEPVEGYL
+4699 GEPVEGYL
-4707 LTGTTSSVASG
+4707 LTGTTASVASG
-4718 RISYTLGLEGPAV
+4718 RISYTLGLEGPAL

-4764 TIMANPGMFMEF
+4764 TIMSNPGMFMEF

-4785 SRAKSYAG
+4785 SRAKSYAAG
-4793 AADGTIWAEGAGM
+4793 ADGTIWAEGAGM
-4806 VLLERLSDA
+4806 VVLERLSDA

-4840 TAPNGPSQQRVIN
+4840 TAPNGPAQQRVIN
-4853 AALAGAGLSPDQV
+4853 SALDGAGLTPDQV

-4878 GDPIEAQALLATY
+4878 GDPIEAQALLSTY

-4899 WLGSLKSNIGHAQAA
+4899 WLGSFKSNIGHAQAA
-4914 AGIGGVIKMIQAMRH
+4914 AGVGGVIKMIQAMRH

-4934 TLHVDEPSPQ
+4934 TLHVDEPSPN

-4985 LEEAPTA
+4985 LEEAPTP
-4992 THPEPVRDTEPTVGT
+4992 THPVPAPESAQPAGT
-5007 VPWFLSAKTEQA
+5007 VPWILSGKSQQA
-5019 LRDQASQLSVYLE
+5019 VRDQAQRLLDHVTAN
-5032 SDTEARPDQVAH
+5032 TELRPADVAYSLVTARTTFDHQAVAIGATH
-5044 ALASTRSQFQHR
+5044 
-5056 AVVVGDG
+5056 
-5063 RDELLAGLRSLS
+5063 DELVGQLRAL
-5075 EGETSRTVVTGT
+5075 TQD
-5087 ARPGGTAFLFTG
+5087 PGTAFLHGQSRSKKVALLFTG
-5099 QGAQRAGMGRELYET
+5099 QGAQHPGMGRELYDT
-5114 YPVFREAFDEV
+5114 HQVFRDAFDEV
-5125 CTRLDEHL
+5125 CATLDEHL
-5133 DAEVPVR
+5133 RAELPVK
-5140 DVVFADDPELLN
+5140 DVVFGDDPDLLN
-5152 QTRYTQSALFAIET
+5152 QTRYTQPAMFALQV
-5166 ALYRLVESFGV
+5166 ALTRLVVEEFGV
-5177 TPHHLAGHSIGEIT
+5177 SPSHLIGHSIGEIA
-5191 AAHVAGIFTLDDA
+5191 AAHTAGILTLDDA
-5204 CRLVAARGS
+5204 CRLVAARGP
-5213 LMQALPAN
+5213 LMQALPAD
-5221 GAMISLRTTEEQV
+5221 GIMMAVEATEEEV
-5234 LPLLEGHEHHVTIA
+5234 LPHLSERVGIA
-5248 AVNGPNSIVISGDEE
+5248 AVNGPRAVVVSGDE
-5263 AATQIAAT
+5263 ADV
-5271 LAETGV
+5271 LALGEEFTGQGRR
-5277 KTKRLTVSHAFHSP
+5277 TRRLAVSHAFHSH
-5291 HMDPMLAEFE
+5291 HMDPMLGEFRAVAES
-5301 RVAVDLTY
+5301 LTY
-5309 HTPTIPIVSAV
+5309 HVPRIPLVSTV
-5320 TGELADHHITTAPY
+5320 TGKLAGSDITNAGHWTDHARNTT
-5334 WVQHV
+5334 
-5339 RDAVRF
+5339 RF
-5345 ADTIRTLDG
+5345 LDG
-5354 LGTRHYL
+5354 LNTLQEQGVSTFI
-5361 ELGPDPVLTTLA
+5361 EIGPDAVLTALTREALPGATAVPLLRAKLA
-5373 NETLSATDGTQTATP
+5373 EPN
-5388 TSVLRKGHPEGST
+5388 T
-5401 LLAALATAHTAG
+5401 LLDGLVQAHVAG
-5413 APADLTAH
+5413 AAVDWEGFL
-5421 LPARQT
+5421 ARRGGRSVE
-5427 HPNLPTYPF
+5427 LPTYAF
-5436 QRQRYWLDQ
+5436 QRRRHWLEVGD
-5445 ASPAAK
+5445 PVGTAAGLGLES
-5451 AQNSSGHPL
+5451 ATHPL
-5460 LTAAIPLPDGEGAVF
+5460 LATTTELPDGTNLF
-5475 TGRVSLKAQ
+5475 TGRVTLADH
-5484 PWLRDHVV
+5484 PWLSDHTVM
-5492 HGTVVLPGVAFVDLL
+5492 GTVILPGTAFVELS
-5507 LHAGGYVDC
+5507 LHAA
-5516 DQIEELTHHA
+5516 Q
-5526 FLAVPEQ
+5526 
-5533 GGRELRVTVGAADEG
+5533 TVGLD
-5548 GRRPFSLYSAPESEV
+5548 
-5563 AEESAEWTRHAS
+5563 
-5575 GFLTGSAP
+5575 
-5583 EPDFDLTVWPPA
+5583 
-5595 EGEAV
+5595 
-5600 EMEEFYRGF
+5600 
-5609 IGRGY
+5609 
-5614 DYGPLFQGFKAG
+5614 
-5626 WRVGETLYAEIALP
+5626 EIAELVLHAP
-5640 EGTDPEAYGI
+5640 VTFGSQSA
-5650 HPALLDSALHPLMLF
+5650 ALLQVIVGPEDASA
-5665 WYGSD
+5665 G
-5670 AVRLPFS
+5670 RT
-5677 WSGVALHAFG
+5677 
-5687 PSRLRVRLTR
+5687 LTIRSR
-5697 SERDLMSLAV
+5697 SE
-5707 ADPTGAPVLTITGLS
+5707 
-5722 MREVASDQVAAARA
+5722 EDQ
-5736 QQSNALYEMG
+5736 SWTENA
-5746 WSPLAAPASADAG
+5746 
-5759 RWAGLG
+5759 
-5765 LTDLTASL
+5765 
-5773 RGAGTDVVDHSTLAT
+5773 
-5788 LSGPASNGAR
+5788 
-5798 PPRIV
+5798 
-5803 LAGPGRFDG
+5803 
-5812 DDLAAHTHTSVD
+5812 
-5824 ELVKLIRDFVSDDA
+5824 
-5838 LTDSRL
+5838 
-5844 VVVTRNAVATADG
+5844 
-5857 EQVPD
+5857 
-5862 PAGTAVWGLMRTA
+5862 
-5875 GSEYPDRFVVVDIDG
+5875 
-5890 SDATLAALPAALA
+5890 
-5903 TGEPQLAIREG
+5903 
-5914 ELRVPRL
+5914 
-5921 VHATLPTQEDGGD
+5921 
-5934 AEVTGAGF
+5934 
-5942 APEGTV
+5942 
-5948 LITGGTGTLGGLLAR
+5948 TGTL
-5963 HLVERHGVR
+5963 
-5972 HLLLTSRRGPA
+5972 S
-5983 ADGAAELTAELK
+5983 
-5995 ALGAEVS
+5995 
-6002 VASCDTAVAE
+6002 
-6012 EAAGLLKSIP
+6012 
-6022 DAHPLTGV
+6022 
-6030 FHTAGVLDDAALASL
+6030 
-6045 TPERLS
+6045 
-6051 AVMRPKVDGA
+6051 
-6061 YHLHQLTESM
+6061 
-6071 DLAAFVLFSS
+6071 
-6081 AAGAIGNPGQA
+6081 
-6092 NYAAANTFLD
+6092 
-6102 GLASHRRGRGLP
+6102 
-6114 ALSLAWGLWAQTSE
+6114 
-6128 LTAGLDPVG
+6128 
-6137 RARLDRGGIGAMPTA
+6137 
-6152 QALALL
+6152 
-6158 DVALASDR
+6158 
-6166 TLLVP
+6166 
-6171 AKLNLARLGDGDAP
+6171 
-6185 VPPVLHGLV
+6185 
-6194 RPRGRRAAAQDGA
+6194 
-6207 TAPNALRQR
+6207 
-6216 LASQDEAAQLDI
+6216 
-6228 LLTYIH
+6228 
-6234 GQVAAVLGHGSPD
+6234 
-6247 AIDPDSGFLDMGL
+6247 
-6260 DSLTTVEFRN
+6260 
-6270 NLNQATGLRLPPT
+6270 
-6283 TLFDYPTPVQLATML
+6283 
-6298 RAELAPEGAEGAPDE
+6298 
-6313 VPQALVA
+6313 ALV
-6320 ELDRLEGSLG
+6320 GVS
-6330 TVAPGAR
+6330 
-6337 TAVVA
+6337 
-6342 RMQALLQKLDGL
+6342 
-6354 DDAERQGTNVAIE
+6354 
-6367 SATDD
+6367 
-6372 DLFDFID
+6372 
-6379 NELGL
+6379 
-6384 S
+6384 